1 MSEIDWSRFGE
12 LMLILI
18 TALAATVAR
27 VAGTVIA
34 SEDFPPSDREGS
46 RLWWRRFGWTIA
58 AEISGVVAFVLVAE
72 AIVISQGYSGPTG
85 VIIGA
90 VAATLGFP
98 FVAGLLRK
106 RVEKK
111 VEETFK

>member
-1 MSEIDWSRFGE
+1 MFDIDWVRVSETFI
-12 LMLILI
+12 ILV
-18 TALAATVAR
+18 TALAATIAR

-34 SEDFPPSDREGS
+34 SEDFPPSDAEGS

-111 VEETFK
+111 VEDTFK